1 MALLSGNGV
10 YWTVRY
16 LDRRRKASAE
26 ITLEKAREDAQKIV
40 SEAKTS
46 AQKIVSEAK
55 ASAQKIEDAASKE
68 AEEKRRRADMDAE
81 GARSRAQIDAEET
94 RKRADMDA
102 EEIRKRAEV
111 DAEETRC
118 RANADAESCRRESEL
133 KLKEKAMAQQEKF
146 DNEKR
151 EAYQRIGEREIQ
163 LTRRQESL
171 DQLQNELR
179 GIEKTIEST
188 RVELQNELEEQR
200 NLSDDLKKKIEE
212 QERRLYDVAKMTRE
226 EATSVIMKRLE
237 EELDEE
243 EGALIMKKERQAIE
257 RGEEKAREILLVA
270 LQRYSASH
278 TAEATTNTVDIPI
291 DDMKGRIIGREG
303 RNIRAFEKATGVDVL
318 IDDTPGVVIVSSFNP
333 LRREAARLAL
343 KRLIDDGRI
352 HPTRIE
358 EECQKAM
365 EEVREFVVKIG
376 REACD
381 EADVHGLH
389 EKIVDYLGRLY
400 FRTSYSQNVLRHSV
414 EVAYISGMIA
424 AELGLDEKLARKCG
438 LLHDIGK
445 ALDHELEG
453 GHPVIGAD
461 FLRRYEAEEE
471 VVAAARHHHED
482 PRAAS
487 PYTTIVAAADACS
500 ASRPG
505 ARRETLENY
514 VRRMEEIETIA
525 KEFPNVEHAF
535 AVQAGRELRVLL
547 NPVKTTDESAAKT
560 CRDVVK
566 ALTERVQVAGEIR
579 VTVIRETRTTEVASQ
594 FR

>member
-16 LDRRRKASAE
+16 LDSRRKTRAE
-26 ITLEKAREDAQKIV
+26 VTLEGAREDAQKIV
-40 SEAKTS
+40 AEAK
-46 AQKIVSEAK
+46 E
-55 ASAQKIEDAASKE
+55 SAQKIEDAALKE
-68 AEEKRRRADMDAE
+68 AEEKRRRADIDAE
-81 GARSRAQIDAEET
+81 DTRRRAKNDAEET
-94 RKRADMDA
+94 
-102 EEIRKRAEV
+102 RKRAEV
-111 DAEETRC
+111 DAEETRS
-118 RANADAESCRRESEL
+118 RANADAEARRRESEL
-133 KLKEKAMAQQEKF
+133 ELKERAMTQQEKF

-151 EAYQRIGEREIQ
+151 EAYQLISEREKQ

-179 GIEKTIEST
+179 GAEKTIEST
-188 RVELQNELEEQR
+188 RLELQSEREEQR
-200 NLSDDLKKKIEE
+200 KLSDDLKEKIKE
-212 QERRLYDVAKMTRE
+212 QERRLYEVAKMTRE

-243 EGALIMKKERQAIE
+243 EGALIMKRERQATE
-257 RGEEKAREILLVA
+257 RSEEKAREILLVA

-333 LRREAARLAL
+333 LRREAARIAL

-358 EECQKAM
+358 EECQKSKD
-365 EEVREFVVKIG
+365 EVHELVVKKG
-376 REACD
+376 REACE
-381 EADVHGLH
+381 EADVHGLN
-389 EKIVDYLGRLY
+389 EKIVEYLGRLC

-453 GHPVIGAD
+453 GHPVVGAD
-461 FLRRYEAEEE
+461 FLRRHDAEEE
-471 VVAAARHHHED
+471 VVAAARYHHED

-535 AVQAGRELRVLL
+535 AVQAGRELRVIL
-547 NPVKTTDESAAKT
+547 NPVKTSDESAAKT
-560 CRDVVK
+560 CRDVAK

-579 VTVIRETRTTEVASQ
+579 VTVIRETRTTEIARQ

>member
-16 LDRRRKASAE
+16 LDSRRKTRAE
-26 ITLEKAREDAQKIV
+26 VTLEGAREDAQKIV
-40 SEAKTS
+40 AEAK
-46 AQKIVSEAK
+46 E
-55 ASAQKIEDAASKE
+55 SAQKIEDAALKE
-68 AEEKRRRADMDAE
+68 AEEKRRRADIDAE
-81 GARSRAQIDAEET
+81 DTRRRAKTDAEET
-94 RKRADMDA
+94 
-102 EEIRKRAEV
+102 RKRAEV
-111 DAEETRC
+111 DAEETRS
-118 RANADAESCRRESEL
+118 RANADAEARRRESEL
-133 KLKEKAMAQQEKF
+133 ELKERAMTQQEKF

-151 EAYQRIGEREIQ
+151 EAYQLISEREKQ

-179 GIEKTIEST
+179 GAEKTIEST
-188 RVELQNELEEQR
+188 RLELQSEREEQR
-200 NLSDDLKKKIEE
+200 KLSDDLKEKIKE
-212 QERRLYDVAKMTRE
+212 QERRLYEVAKMTRE

-243 EGALIMKKERQAIE
+243 EGALIMKRERQATE
-257 RGEEKAREILLVA
+257 RSEEKAREILLVA

-333 LRREAARLAL
+333 LRREAARIAL

-358 EECQKAM
+358 EECQKSKD
-365 EEVREFVVKIG
+365 EVHELVVKKG
-376 REACD
+376 REACE
-381 EADVHGLH
+381 EADVHGLN
-389 EKIVDYLGRLY
+389 EKIVEYLGRLC

-453 GHPVIGAD
+453 GHPVVGAD
-461 FLRRYEAEEE
+461 FLRRHDAEEE
-471 VVAAARHHHED
+471 VVAAARYHHED

-535 AVQAGRELRVLL
+535 AVQAGRELRVIL
-547 NPVKTTDESAAKT
+547 NPVKTSDESAAKT
-560 CRDVVK
+560 CRDVAK
-566 ALTERVQVAGEIR
+566 ALTERVQVTGEIR
-579 VTVIRETRTTEVASQ
+579 VTVIRETRTTEIARQ

>member
-16 LDRRRKASAE
+16 LDSRRKTRAE
-26 ITLEKAREDAQKIV
+26 VTLEGAREDAQKIV
-40 SEAKTS
+40 AEAK
-46 AQKIVSEAK
+46 E
-55 ASAQKIEDAASKE
+55 SAQKIEDAALKE
-68 AEEKRRRADMDAE
+68 AEEKRLRADIDAEDTRRRAKT
-81 GARSRAQIDAEET
+81 DAEET
-94 RKRADMDA
+94 
-102 EEIRKRAEV
+102 RKRAEV
-111 DAEETRC
+111 DAEETRS
-118 RANADAESCRRESEL
+118 RANADAEARRRESEL
-133 KLKEKAMAQQEKF
+133 ELKERAMTQQEKF

-151 EAYQRIGEREIQ
+151 EAYQLISEREKQ

-179 GIEKTIEST
+179 GAEKTIEST
-188 RVELQNELEEQR
+188 RLELQSEREEQR
-200 NLSDDLKKKIEE
+200 KLSDDLKEKIKE
-212 QERRLYDVAKMTRE
+212 QERRLYEVAKMTRE

-243 EGALIMKKERQAIE
+243 EGALIMKRERQATE
-257 RGEEKAREILLVA
+257 RSEEKAREILLVA

-333 LRREAARLAL
+333 LRREAARIAL

-358 EECQKAM
+358 EECQKSKD
-365 EEVREFVVKIG
+365 EVHELVVKKG
-376 REACD
+376 REACE
-381 EADVHGLH
+381 EADVHGLN
-389 EKIVDYLGRLY
+389 EKIVEYLGRLC

-453 GHPVIGAD
+453 GHPVVGAD
-461 FLRRYEAEEE
+461 FLRRHDAEEE
-471 VVAAARHHHED
+471 VVAAARYHHED

-535 AVQAGRELRVLL
+535 AVQAGRELRVIL
-547 NPVKTTDESAAKT
+547 NPVKTSDESAAKT
-560 CRDVVK
+560 CRDVAK

-579 VTVIRETRTTEVASQ
+579 VTVIRETRTTEIARQ

>member
-16 LDRRRKASAE
+16 LDSRRKTRAE
-26 ITLEKAREDAQKIV
+26 VTLEGAREDAQKIV
-40 SEAKTS
+40 AEAK
-46 AQKIVSEAK
+46 E
-55 ASAQKIEDAASKE
+55 SAQKIEDAALKE
-68 AEEKRRRADMDAE
+68 AEEKRRRADIDAE
-81 GARSRAQIDAEET
+81 DTRRRAKTDAEET
-94 RKRADMDA
+94 RKRA
-102 EEIRKRAEV
+102 EV
-111 DAEETRC
+111 DAAETRS
-118 RANADAESCRRESEL
+118 RANADAEARRRESEL
-133 KLKEKAMAQQEKF
+133 ELKERAMTQQEKF

-151 EAYQRIGEREIQ
+151 EAYQLISEREKQ

-179 GIEKTIEST
+179 GAEKTIEST
-188 RVELQNELEEQR
+188 RLELQSEREEQR
-200 NLSDDLKKKIEE
+200 KLSDDLKEKLKE
-212 QERRLYDVAKMTRE
+212 QERRLYEVAKMTRE

-243 EGALIMKKERQAIE
+243 EGALIMKRERQATE
-257 RGEEKAREILLVA
+257 RSEEKAREILLVA

-333 LRREAARLAL
+333 LRREAARIAL

-358 EECQKAM
+358 EECQKSKD
-365 EEVREFVVKIG
+365 EVHELVVKKG
-376 REACD
+376 REAC
-381 EADVHGLH
+381 EETDVHGLN
-389 EKIVDYLGRLY
+389 EKIVEYLGRLC

-453 GHPVIGAD
+453 GHPVVGAD
-461 FLRRYEAEEE
+461 FLRRHDAEEE
-471 VVAAARHHHED
+471 VVAAARYHHED

-535 AVQAGRELRVLL
+535 AVQAGRELRVIL
-547 NPVKTTDESAAKT
+547 NPVKTSDESAAKT
-560 CRDVVK
+560 CRDVAK

-579 VTVIRETRTTEVASQ
+579 VTVIRETRTTEIARQ

>member
-16 LDRRRKASAE
+16 LDSRRKTRAE
-26 ITLEKAREDAQKIV
+26 VTLEGAREDAQKIV
-40 SEAKTS
+40 AEAK
-46 AQKIVSEAK
+46 E
-55 ASAQKIEDAASKE
+55 SAQKIEDAALKE
-68 AEEKRRRADMDAE
+68 AEEKRRRADIDAE
-81 GARSRAQIDAEET
+81 DTRRRAKTDAEET
-94 RKRADMDA
+94 
-102 EEIRKRAEV
+102 RKRAEV
-111 DAEETRC
+111 DAEETRS
-118 RANADAESCRRESEL
+118 RANADAEARRRESEL
-133 KLKEKAMAQQEKF
+133 ELKERAMTQQEKF

-151 EAYQRIGEREIQ
+151 EAYQLISEREKQ

-179 GIEKTIEST
+179 GAEKTIEST
-188 RVELQNELEEQR
+188 RLELQSEREEQR
-200 NLSDDLKKKIEE
+200 KLSDDLKEKLKE
-212 QERRLYDVAKMTRE
+212 QERRLYEVAKMTRE

-243 EGALIMKKERQAIE
+243 EGALIMKRERQATE
-257 RGEEKAREILLVA
+257 RSEEKAREILLVA

-333 LRREAARLAL
+333 LRREAARIAL

-358 EECQKAM
+358 EECQKSKD
-365 EEVREFVVKIG
+365 EVHELVVKKG
-376 REACD
+376 REACE
-381 EADVHGLH
+381 EADVHGLN
-389 EKIVDYLGRLY
+389 EKIVEYLGRLC

-453 GHPVIGAD
+453 GHPVVGAD
-461 FLRRYEAEEE
+461 FLRRHDAEEE
-471 VVAAARHHHED
+471 VVAAARYHHED

-535 AVQAGRELRVLL
+535 AVQAGRELRVIL
-547 NPVKTTDESAAKT
+547 NPVKTSDESAAKT
-560 CRDVVK
+560 CRDVAK

-579 VTVIRETRTTEVASQ
+579 VTVIRETRTTEIARQ

>member
-16 LDRRRKASAE
+16 LDSRRKTRAE
-26 ITLEKAREDAQKIV
+26 VTLEGAREDAQKIV
-40 SEAKTS
+40 AEAK
-46 AQKIVSEAK
+46 E
-55 ASAQKIEDAASKE
+55 SAQKIEDAALKE
-68 AEEKRRRADMDAE
+68 AEEKRRRADIDAE
-81 GARSRAQIDAEET
+81 DTRRRAKTDAEET
-94 RKRADMDA
+94 
-102 EEIRKRAEV
+102 RKRAEV
-111 DAEETRC
+111 DAEETRS
-118 RANADAESCRRESEL
+118 RANADAEARRRESEL
-133 KLKEKAMAQQEKF
+133 ELKERAMTQQEKF

-151 EAYQRIGEREIQ
+151 EACQLISEREKQ

-179 GIEKTIEST
+179 GAEKTIEST
-188 RVELQNELEEQR
+188 RLELQSEREEQR
-200 NLSDDLKKKIEE
+200 KLSDDLKEKIKE
-212 QERRLYDVAKMTRE
+212 QERRLYEVAKMTRE

-243 EGALIMKKERQAIE
+243 EGALIMKRERQATE
-257 RGEEKAREILLVA
+257 RSEEKAREILLVA

-333 LRREAARLAL
+333 LRREAARIAL

-358 EECQKAM
+358 EECQKSKD
-365 EEVREFVVKIG
+365 EVHELVVKKG
-376 REACD
+376 REACE
-381 EADVHGLH
+381 EADVHGLN
-389 EKIVDYLGRLY
+389 EKIVEYLGRLC

-453 GHPVIGAD
+453 GHPVVGAD
-461 FLRRYEAEEE
+461 FLRRHDAEEE
-471 VVAAARHHHED
+471 VVASARYHHED

-535 AVQAGRELRVLL
+535 AVQAGRELRVIL
-547 NPVKTTDESAAKT
+547 NPVKTSDESAAKT
-560 CRDVVK
+560 CRDVAK

-579 VTVIRETRTTEVASQ
+579 VTVIRETRTTEIARQ

>member
-16 LDRRRKASAE
+16 LDSRRKTRAE
-26 ITLEKAREDAQKIV
+26 VTLEGAREDAQKIV
-40 SEAKTS
+40 AEAK
-46 AQKIVSEAK
+46 E
-55 ASAQKIEDAASKE
+55 SAQKIEGAALKE
-68 AEEKRRRADMDAE
+68 AEEKRRRADIDAE
-81 GARSRAQIDAEET
+81 DTRSRAKTDAEET
-94 RKRADMDA
+94 RKRADLDA
-102 EEIRKRAEV
+102 EETRKRAEV
-111 DAEETRC
+111 DAEETRN
-118 RANADAESCRRESEL
+118 RANADAEARRRESEL
-133 KLKEKAMAQQEKF
+133 ELKERAMTQQEKF

-151 EAYQRIGEREIQ
+151 EAYQLISEREKQ

-179 GIEKTIEST
+179 GAEKTIEST
-188 RVELQNELEEQR
+188 RLELQSEREEQR
-200 NLSDDLKKKIEE
+200 KLSDDLKEKLKE
-212 QERRLYDVAKMTRE
+212 QERRLYEVAKMTRE

-243 EGALIMKKERQAIE
+243 EGALIMKRERQATE
-257 RGEEKAREILLVA
+257 RSEEKAREILLVA

-318 IDDTPGVVIVSSFNP
+318 IDDTPGVVIVSSFDP
-333 LRREAARLAL
+333 LRREVARIAL

-358 EECQKAM
+358 EECQKSKD
-365 EEVREFVVKIG
+365 EVHEFVVKKG
-376 REACD
+376 REACE
-381 EADVHGLH
+381 EADVHGLN
-389 EKIVDYLGRLY
+389 EKIVEYLGRLY

-424 AELGLDEKLARKCG
+424 AELGLNEKLARKCG

-453 GHPVIGAD
+453 GHPVVGAD
-461 FLRRYEAEEE
+461 FLRRHDAEEE
-471 VVAAARHHHED
+471 VFAAARFHHED

-535 AVQAGRELRVLL
+535 AVQAGRELRVIL
-547 NPVKTTDESAAKT
+547 NPVKTSDESAAKT
-560 CRDVVK
+560 CRDVAK

-579 VTVIRETRTTEVASQ
+579 VTVIRETRTTEIARQ

>member
-1 MALLSGNGV
+1 
-10 YWTVRY
+10 
-16 LDRRRKASAE
+16 
-26 ITLEKAREDAQKIV
+26 
-40 SEAKTS
+40 
-46 AQKIVSEAK
+46 
-55 ASAQKIEDAASKE
+55 
-68 AEEKRRRADMDAE
+68 
-81 GARSRAQIDAEET
+81 
-94 RKRADMDA
+94 
-102 EEIRKRAEV
+102 
-111 DAEETRC
+111 
-118 RANADAESCRRESEL
+118 
-133 KLKEKAMAQQEKF
+133 
-146 DNEKR
+146 
-151 EAYQRIGEREIQ
+151 
-163 LTRRQESL
+163 
-171 DQLQNELR
+171 
-179 GIEKTIEST
+179 
-188 RVELQNELEEQR
+188 
-200 NLSDDLKKKIEE
+200 
-212 QERRLYDVAKMTRE
+212 MTRE

-243 EGALIMKKERQAIE
+243 EGALIMKRERQATE
-257 RGEEKAREILLVA
+257 RSEEKAREILLVA

-333 LRREAARLAL
+333 LRREAARIAL

-358 EECQKAM
+358 EECQKSKD
-365 EEVREFVVKIG
+365 EVHELVVKKG
-376 REACD
+376 REACE
-381 EADVHGLH
+381 EADVHGLN
-389 EKIVDYLGRLY
+389 EKIVEYLGRLC

-453 GHPVIGAD
+453 GHPVVGAD
-461 FLRRYEAEEE
+461 FLRRHDAEEE
-471 VVAAARHHHED
+471 VVAAARYHHED

-535 AVQAGRELRVLL
+535 AVQAGRELRVIL
-547 NPVKTTDESAAKT
+547 NPVKTSDESAAKT
-560 CRDVVK
+560 CRDVAK

-579 VTVIRETRTTEVASQ
+579 VTVIRETRTTEIARQ

>member
-26 ITLEKAREDAQKIV
+26 ATLEVAREDAQKIV
-40 SEAKTS
+40 AEAKES
-46 AQKIVSEAK
+46 AQKL
-55 ASAQKIEDAASKE
+55 EDAASKE
-68 AEEKRRRADMDAE
+68 AEEKRRRADIDAE
-81 GARSRAQIDAEET
+81 DARARAKTDAEET
-94 RKRADMDA
+94 RKRADLDA
-102 EEIRKRAEV
+102 EETRKRAEV
-111 DAEETRC
+111 DAEETRS
-118 RANADAESCRRESEL
+118 RANADAEARRRESEL
-133 KLKEKAMAQQEKF
+133 ELKERAMTQQEKF
-146 DNEKR
+146 ENEKR
-151 EAYQRIGEREIQ
+151 EAYQLISEREKQ

-171 DQLQNELR
+171 DQLQKELR
-179 GIEKTIEST
+179 GAEKTIEST
-188 RVELQNELEEQR
+188 RLELQNEREEQR
-200 NLSDDLKKKIEE
+200 KLSDDLKEKIKE
-212 QERRLYDVAKMTRE
+212 QERRLYEVAKMTRE

-243 EGALIMKKERQAIE
+243 EGALIMKKERQATE
-257 RGEEKAREILLVA
+257 RSEEKAREILLVA

-333 LRREAARLAL
+333 LRREAARIAL

-358 EECQKAM
+358 EECQKSKD
-365 EEVREFVVKIG
+365 EVHELVVKKG
-376 REACD
+376 REACE
-381 EADVHGLH
+381 EADVHGLN
-389 EKIVDYLGRLY
+389 EKIVEYLGRLC

-453 GHPVIGAD
+453 GHPVVGAD
-461 FLRRYEAEEE
+461 FLRRHDSEEE
-471 VVAAARHHHED
+471 VVAAARYHHED

-535 AVQAGRELRVLL
+535 AVQAGRELRVIL
-547 NPVKTTDESAAKT
+547 NPVKTSDESAAKT
-560 CRDVVK
+560 CRDVAK

-579 VTVIRETRTTEVASQ
+579 VTVIRETRTTEIARQ
-594 FR
+594 FH

>member
-26 ITLEKAREDAQKIV
+26 ATLEVAREDAQKIV
-40 SEAKTS
+40 AEAK
-46 AQKIVSEAK
+46 E
-55 ASAQKIEDAASKE
+55 SAQKIEDAASKE
-68 AEEKRRRADMDAE
+68 AEEKRRRADIDAE
-81 GARSRAQIDAEET
+81 DARARAKTDAEET
-94 RKRADMDA
+94 RKRADLDA
-102 EEIRKRAEV
+102 EETRKRAEV
-111 DAEETRC
+111 DAEETRN
-118 RANADAESCRRESEL
+118 RANADAEARRRESEL
-133 KLKEKAMAQQEKF
+133 ELKERAMTQQEKF

-151 EAYQRIGEREIQ
+151 EAYQLISEREKQ

-179 GIEKTIEST
+179 GAEKTIEST
-188 RVELQNELEEQR
+188 RLELQSEREEQR
-200 NLSDDLKKKIEE
+200 KLSDDLKEKIKE
-212 QERRLYDVAKMTRE
+212 QERRLYEVAKMTRE

-243 EGALIMKKERQAIE
+243 EGALIMKRERQATE
-257 RGEEKAREILLVA
+257 RSEEKAREILLVA

-318 IDDTPGVVIVSSFNP
+318 IDDTPGVVIVSSFDP
-333 LRREAARLAL
+333 LRREVARIAL

-358 EECQKAM
+358 EECQKAKN
-365 EEVREFVVKIG
+365 EVHEFVVKKG
-376 REACD
+376 REACE
-381 EADVHGLH
+381 EADVHCLK
-389 EKIVDYLGRLY
+389 EKTIEYLGRLY

-424 AELGLDEKLARKCG
+424 AELGLDEKLARTCG

-453 GHPVIGAD
+453 GHPVVGGD
-461 FLRRYEAEEE
+461 FLRRQEAKEE
-471 VVAAARHHHED
+471 VIAAARYHHED
-482 PRAAS
+482 PCAAS

-535 AVQAGRELRVLL
+535 AVQAGRELRVIL
-547 NPVKTTDESAAKT
+547 NPVKTSDESAAKT
-560 CRDVVK
+560 CRDVAK

-579 VTVIRETRTTEVASQ
+579 VTVIRETRTTEIARQ